1 MTILTKEEVRS
12 MERKCMMKDELMKV
26 ESLTPQIGDLTVERS
41 LKLLNMFFIVDVSG
55 SMVTD
60 GRIQAVNEAFTK
72 MIPAMREVQMQCR
85 SEFEIRVAILTF
97 DASARWIVEPT
108 PVMDLQFEEI
118 KASNYTTYFS
128 RAFDAFGEKLSR
140 KAFMAWDGQRAVPYI
155 MMMTDG
161 EPTPR
166 DDYQPALERP
176 KENAW
181 FQNAQRF
188 AVLIGRDTVNSPSAR
203 KAVAGFV
210 SDEDEGIINAAAAC
224 DIAAAVQANTL
235 KQIIA
240 ETLHPVKKAVEN
252 EETETDSNGGFGDY
266 GGFGSFGGFGG
277 FGSFD
282 DYDDGSDEPPTFGG
296 KYY

>member
-1 MTILTKEEVRS
+1 
-12 MERKCMMKDELMKV
+12 MKV

-60 GRIQAVNEAFTK
+60 G
-72 MIPAMREVQMQCR
+72 
-85 SEFEIRVAILTF
+85 
-97 DASARWIVEPT
+97 
-108 PVMDLQFEEI
+108 
-118 KASNYTTYFS
+118 
-128 RAFDAFGEKLSR
+128 
-140 KAFMAWDGQRAVPYI
+140 
-155 MMMTDG
+155 

-166 DDYQPALERP
+166 DDYQPALERL

-181 FQNAQRF
+181 SQNAQRF

-210 SDEDEGIINAAAAC
+210 SDEDEGIIDAADAC
-224 DIAAAVQANTL
+224 DIAATVQANTL

-252 EETETDSNGGFGDY
+252 EETETDSSGGFGD
-266 GGFGSFGGFGG
+266 FGG

-296 KYY
+296 KYDR